1 MRRKHITAVL
11 LIFFCVVFSVFTYF
25 YNNSKNILKVYSPVK
40 IGIDLNKNR
49 IVDAD
54 EIVCVDNI
62 ETFSLDPSDEFT
74 AKYTKKFNLTREDI
88 ISLGYLAQE
97 FAQKRIENST
107 AKLKYSEKQNTEC
120 KYADVSING
129 FDYSQ
134 ILAMSGFGIVNGE
147 IANPDKFR
155 KNLETARKLHLVIL
169 NHRSGKYHTLDCP
182 YGKIAHDTVIVP
194 KRQLPANAKPCK
206 FCHNAGNK
214 RKSGNVKIND
224 LYKSSVPNIP
234 RPDMNITKGSIR
246 VYLTDFTHQLYP
258 VRECKTSACREFVHL
273 VDNAKESI
281 DIAIFGYDEI
291 PAVTEALQRAKSRNV
306 KIRFVYDEKYNTA
319 DSYYKDNVK
328 IAALAQSTGSDRN
341 PDSKNLS
348 NMLMHNKFIIFDKS
362 IVYTG
367 SMNFSPTGISGY
379 DVNDVIILN
388 SKEIAGLY
396 TKEFEQMLGGKF
408 HTAKEKLT
416 EDRIFNI
423 NGSVVEV
430 YFSPKDKTTDRIVQ
444 ILNNAKHYIFMPVF
458 LITNSKIADAMI
470 AAKSRGV
477 DVRVIIDANSVF
489 TRNSKHSH
497 LRKSGVM
504 LKTEN
509 YAGKLHSKMIVVDD
523 EYLITGSMNFSN
535 SGENRNDE
543 NLLIIKDKKI
553 SKLHKDFF
561 LYLWTMIPN
570 KYLKRNAHPE
580 SRDSIGSCSD
590 GVDNNFNGKID
601 KAEALCK

>member
-1 MRRKHITAVL
+1 
-11 LIFFCVVFSVFTYF
+11 
-25 YNNSKNILKVYSPVK
+25 
-40 IGIDLNKNR
+40 
-49 IVDAD
+49 
-54 EIVCVDNI
+54 
-62 ETFSLDPSDEFT
+62 
-74 AKYTKKFNLTREDI
+74 
-88 ISLGYLAQE
+88 
-97 FAQKRIENST
+97 
-107 AKLKYSEKQNTEC
+107 
-120 KYADVSING
+120 
-129 FDYSQ
+129 
-134 ILAMSGFGIVNGE
+134 MSGFGIVNGE

-214 RKSGNVKIND
+214 RKSGNVKIDD

-234 RPDMNITKGSIR
+234 RPDMNITKGCIR

-458 LITNSKIADAMI
+458 LITNSKIAKSMIDA
-470 AAKSRGV
+470 KHRGV
-477 DVRVIIDANSVF
+477 DVRVILDANGVY
-489 TRNSKHSH
+489 TRNSKHSE
-497 LRKSGVM
+497 LRNNGIL

-535 SGENRNDE
+535 SGENKNDE
-543 NLLIIKDKKI
+543 NLLIIKDNRI
-553 SKLHKDFF
+553 AKLHKDFF

-570 KYLKRNAHPE
+570 KYLKKNAHPE

-590 GVDNNFNGKID
+590 GIDNNFNGKTD
-601 KAEALCK
+601 KQEALCR

>member
-1 MRRKHITAVL
+1 MRRNHITAVL

-120 KYADVSING
+120 KYADVTING

-319 DSYYKDNVK
+319 DSYYKDNAK

-348 NMLMHNKFIIFDKS
+348 NMLMHNKFIIFDKN

-367 SMNFSPTGISGY
+367 SMNF
-379 DVNDVIILN
+379 
-388 SKEIAGLY
+388 
-396 TKEFEQMLGGKF
+396 
-408 HTAKEKLT
+408 
-416 EDRIFNI
+416 
-423 NGSVVEV
+423 
-430 YFSPKDKTTDRIVQ
+430 
-444 ILNNAKHYIFMPVF
+444 
-458 LITNSKIADAMI
+458 
-470 AAKSRGV
+470 
-477 DVRVIIDANSVF
+477 
-489 TRNSKHSH
+489 
-497 LRKSGVM
+497 
-504 LKTEN
+504 
-509 YAGKLHSKMIVVDD
+509 
-523 EYLITGSMNFSN
+523 
-535 SGENRNDE
+535 
-543 NLLIIKDKKI
+543 
-553 SKLHKDFF
+553 
-561 LYLWTMIPN
+561 
-570 KYLKRNAHPE
+570 
-580 SRDSIGSCSD
+580 
-590 GVDNNFNGKID
+590 
-601 KAEALCK
+601 